1 MKRTLV
7 NDWTGIDIDE
17 RIAYLMDIREFLLK
31 QYNPMIF
38 PPQDIYVNS
47 LPIAQFEGILT
58 NVERRLQL
66 YIMVQ
71 TWAVSERWQVKFW
84 YINLLADWNAFPK
97 NEDGIQIIFRN
108 FNMTTAR
115 ACIYKHEAF
124 STMHV
129 QRGDVMVS
137 APTMNT
143 RTIR

>member
-1 MKRTLV
+1 MIEQGSILMRELRIWWTWESFYWNSIILWYFHHRT
-7 NDWTGIDIDE
+7 
-17 RIAYLMDIREFLLK
+17 
-31 QYNPMIF
+31 
-38 PPQDIYVNS
+38 
-47 LPIAQFEGILT
+47 PIAQFEGILT

-84 YINLLADWNAFPK
+84 YINLLAVWNAFPK

-129 QRGDVMVS
+129 QRGDVMVA

-143 RTIR
+143 ITIR

>member
-1 MKRTLV
+1 
-7 NDWTGIDIDE
+7 
-17 RIAYLMDIREFLLK
+17 MDMREFLLK

-84 YINLLADWNAFPK
+84 YINLLAVWNAFPK

-115 ACIYKHEAF
+115 ACIYKHEAL

-143 RTIR
+143 ITIR

>member
-1 MKRTLV
+1 
-7 NDWTGIDIDE
+7 
-17 RIAYLMDIREFLLK
+17 MDMREFLLK

-84 YINLLADWNAFPK
+84 YINLLAVWNAFPK

-129 QRGDVMVS
+129 QRGDVMVA

-143 RTIR
+143 ITIR

>member
-1 MKRTLV
+1 
-7 NDWTGIDIDE
+7 
-17 RIAYLMDIREFLLK
+17 MDMREFLLK

-58 NVERRLQL
+58 NFERRLQL

-84 YINLLADWNAFPK
+84 YINLLAVWNAFPK
-97 NEDGIQIIFRN
+97 NEDGIQIIFKN

-143 RTIR
+143 ITIR